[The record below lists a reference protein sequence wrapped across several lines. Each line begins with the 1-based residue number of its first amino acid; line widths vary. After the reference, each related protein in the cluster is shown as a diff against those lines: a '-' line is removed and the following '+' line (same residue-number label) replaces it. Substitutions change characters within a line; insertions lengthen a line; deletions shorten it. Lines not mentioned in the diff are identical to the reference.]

1 VPEPLNG
8 ALERLSGNARC
19 NGGVSSNRSRS
30 RNGVVETAPI
40 CVKRMKASMLI
51 AAFAPLD
58 ALFTPLPDNQAA
70 RQN

>member
-1 VPEPLNG
+1 
-8 ALERLSGNARC
+8 
-19 NGGVSSNRSRS
+19 
-30 RNGVVETAPI
+30 VETAPI

-58 ALFTPLPDNQAA
+58 ALLTPQRDHQAA